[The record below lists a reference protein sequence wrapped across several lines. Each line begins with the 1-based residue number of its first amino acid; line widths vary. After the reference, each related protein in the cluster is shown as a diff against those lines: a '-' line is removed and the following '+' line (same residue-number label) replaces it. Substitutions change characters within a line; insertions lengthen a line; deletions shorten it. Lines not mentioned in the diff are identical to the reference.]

1 MCCRTRVVPIV
12 SEIAIAQLEIG
23 QFVPYGN
30 SVWRRQVPEEDA
42 YVAAVVSDEGLILSL
57 TPAVSSM
64 AGHHNKRITASIM
77 YEVAARYAEKVNG
90 LVTQE
95 GINVAECRGA
105 GYSSRTLAVYP
116 ETRLDYS
123 LLCPGFKAEFLGE
136 ET

>member
-1 MCCRTRVVPIV
+1 VPIV

-42 YVAAVVSDEGLILSL
+42 YVAALVGDDGLVLSVN
-57 TPAVSSM
+57 PAVHSWE
-64 AGHHNKRITASIM
+64 GHHNKRITASIM
-77 YEVAARYAEKVNG
+77 YELAARYAEKVNG